1 MKANNALVS
10 YDDLSTMGLTVKST
24 PVTGNRMAT
33 KQYIIDHYYVNEGAD
48 PFVNYASNRLVPYQY
63 IIPYSSPGPV
73 AYQLSINT
81 VYSDSITCYGST
93 DIKDFWTIT
102 LKNAAG
108 NTVNATS
115 DITFY
120 ISYDTD
126 YNYDYDSGSSTG
138 NTGVFTLLAG
148 HSSTGWIGDSYS
160 PQRCIPSD
168 ICSGCYSRIYN
179 TTITGNSA
187 GLTQL

>member
-1 MKANNALVS
+1 MKQNNALVT
-10 YDDLSTMGLTVKST
+10 YNDLSTMGLSIKGT
-24 PVTGNRMAT
+24 PLSGSRMAT
-33 KQYIIDHYYVNEGAD
+33 KQYMLDNYYVNEAAS
-48 PFVNYASNRLVPYQY
+48 PFVNYASNRLVPYQN
-63 IIPYSSPGPV
+63 IITSTSIPM
-73 AYQLSINT
+73 AYQLTINT
-81 VYSDSITCYGST
+81 TYADSSSCYGQT
-93 DIKDFWTIT
+93 DIVDHWTIT

-108 NTVNATS
+108 NTINATS

-120 ISYDTD
+120 ITYDTD